1 MKFIKYPKIKHLG
14 TDELSDIFDGTVV
27 VQSKVDGA
35 NFHFWLDDGKLV
47 FGSRN
52 KSMEGKTDPKG
63 WLGMVP
69 VLEAFGKYPDKF
81 NPYYQYYGESMQRHT
96 IIYES
101 ITDFVGYDI
110 LNVETGL
117 FLNWKDAKNEFESIG
132 LQFINVHFERHGSEI
147 TIEELEKCIEKSP
160 YRKNGD
166 EGIVVKNYDKL
177 NKHGDVLFGKI
188 VTDNFKEMNR
198 KVFKG
203 TNQTHKTFDSNVL
216 LADTYC
222 TEARIEKM
230 VYSLVDEGHKLDMSM
245 MSILFNAVTKDI
257 FIENISEIYD
267 LFDKVN
273 LNNLRGLIAKKC
285 VPVLK
290 RVLLERAK

>member
-14 TDELSDIFDGTVV
+14 TVELNDIFDGTVV

-35 NFHFWLDDGKLV
+35 NFHFWLDNNKLI

-69 VLEAFGKYPDKF
+69 VLEAFERYPENF
-81 NPYYQYYGESMQRHT
+81 NIDYQYYGESMQRHT
-96 IIYES
+96 IVYNN

-110 LNVETGL
+110 LNVKTGL
-117 FLNWKDAKNEFESIG
+117 FLNWKDTKKEFESLG
-132 LQFINVHFERHGSEI
+132 LVFINVHFEKHGSEV

-160 YRKNGD
+160 YGENGD

-177 NKHGDVLFGKI
+177 NKHGEVLFGKI
-188 VTDNFKEMNR
+188 VTDDFKEQNR
-198 KVFKG
+198 AVFKG
-203 TNQTHKTFDSNVL
+203 TNQPPKEGNSTILIAS
-216 LADTYC
+216 TYS
-222 TEARIEKM
+222 TDARIEKTI
-230 VYSLVDEGHKLDMSM
+230 YKLLDEGNVLDMSM
-245 MSILFNAVTKDI
+245 IPVLFNAVSEDI
-257 FIENISEIYD
+257 FEENAVEIYRT
-267 LFDKVN
+267 FDKIDFKH
-273 LNNLRGLIAKKC
+273 LRGIVAKKC

-290 RVLLERAK
+290 RVLLERAT